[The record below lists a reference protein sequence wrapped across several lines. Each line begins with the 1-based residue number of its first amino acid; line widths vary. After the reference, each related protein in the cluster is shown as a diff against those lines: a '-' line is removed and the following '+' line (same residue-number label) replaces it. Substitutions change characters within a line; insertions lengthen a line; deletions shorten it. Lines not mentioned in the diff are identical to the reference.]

1 MIRAESSGCVIQPT
15 ICIIRRCLNCAC
27 VRQTCIPSFQGD
39 CRASEGTRQSLLR
52 WLGNRTV
59 SVLWQRT
66 LSLCFFIERCW
77 LDLAW
82 LDLAEKSDMN
92 TCIRVPCSTHVKV
105 ESQLNFWW
113 DSSCSVEAFT
123 RVPRLESFPKD
134 LFLDTTYCSP
144 RWKFVPQTVACDWL
158 SQITSKELQR
168 EPKTLFVVTW
178 LCGLRLSCAAAD
190 AAFWIVL
197 GRLWQGRCSKLIL
210 IICWERP
217 EVAGYHAAMHLF
229 LCPGSLHVS
238 LAASLLSRISK
249 VGHAGS
255 RQRILLRYLMDI
267 LHYKES
273 THSLF
278 QSYIHHDPSCM
289 FLKTNCRKFLSCHAY
304 ICGFKVLF
312 DCKFLCE
319 PICASLLLRWGATRL
334 ERSCAFT
341 MYRSASYCIQLG
353 QDRTVSKLMRATH
366 TCWWKVK
373 ANQKSLECRPIIYCI
388 AEPDQTQWCAACNFC
403 FVPHW
408 PAELVGTSW
417 NHLKQFVNQ
426 LKTNPWNISM
436 VNLP

>member
-1 MIRAESSGCVIQPT
+1 MVAFEVNGSAWAQESAKLALWYRNTQTIRTFALSHAASARPMAPRESCFTQACDDSRWIKRLCNTANNLHHPKVLELRLCSADMHPFISRWLSS
-15 ICIIRRCLNCAC
+15 IRRDTAISTSVAGESNCFSALAANA
-27 VRQTCIPSFQGD
+27 VR
-39 CRASEGTRQSLLR
+39 
-52 WLGNRTV
+52 
-59 SVLWQRT
+59 
-66 LSLCFFIERCW
+66 
-77 LDLAW
+77 

-144 RWKFVPQTVACDWL
+144 RWKFVPQTVACDCL

-267 LHYKES
+267 LHYK
-273 THSLF
+273 
-278 QSYIHHDPSCM
+278 
-289 FLKTNCRKFLSCHAY
+289 
-304 ICGFKVLF
+304 
-312 DCKFLCE
+312 
-319 PICASLLLRWGATRL
+319 
-334 ERSCAFT
+334 
-341 MYRSASYCIQLG
+341 
-353 QDRTVSKLMRATH
+353 
-366 TCWWKVK
+366 
-373 ANQKSLECRPIIYCI
+373 
-388 AEPDQTQWCAACNFC
+388 
-403 FVPHW
+403 
-408 PAELVGTSW
+408 
-417 NHLKQFVNQ
+417 
-426 LKTNPWNISM
+426 
-436 VNLP
+436 